1 MFQRATYGYD
11 SRYLAEVNIGY
22 NGSEQFAK
30 GHRFGFSCFSAGW
43 VASNES
49 FLKDNKTISNLKLR
63 ASYGKVGNDKLGS
76 TRFLYISNIT
86 SGGGVIPSLGRGQAI
101 SQGKLGNTNLSWEI
115 AYKQNYGVDI
125 QLFNEL
131 SLTLI
136 ILRKNVKEF

>member
-1 MFQRATYGYD
+1 M
-11 SRYLAEVNIGY
+11 
-22 NGSEQFAK
+22 
-30 GHRFGFSCFSAGW
+30 
-43 VASNES
+43 
-49 FLKDNKTISNLKLR
+49 KLR

-131 SLTLI
+131 SLTFDYF
-136 ILRKNVKEF
+136 KEKRDISWYST